1 MFIILSDVGDDIDQ
15 HLKKAYESVLILS
28 LLNPAVNNTVF
39 QEEIKSRAL
48 HDYGFE
54 FQKNELVSTLFFVFA
69 LFVIYI
75 LLSICQTKVCICYRA
90 KHTLL
95 NLSKN

>member
-1 MFIILSDVGDDIDQ
+1 MDR

-48 HDYGFE
+48 YDYGFE
-54 FQKNELVSTLFFVFA
+54 FQKNELVSKFLFYFIFLL
-69 LFVIYI
+69 LFIFYCQYVIP
-75 LLSICQTKVCICYRA
+75 
-90 KHTLL
+90 
-95 NLSKN
+95 N